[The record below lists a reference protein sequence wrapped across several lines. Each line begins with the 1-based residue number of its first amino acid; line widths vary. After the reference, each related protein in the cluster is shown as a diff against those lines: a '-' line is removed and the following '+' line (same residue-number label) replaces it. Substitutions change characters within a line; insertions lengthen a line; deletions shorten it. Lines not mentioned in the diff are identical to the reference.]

1 MGKDGPKFLAMAE
14 VLDELGTEVEALGEV
29 LCRDVAFADRHCR
42 ELQAIDLIAQK
53 QRALAA
59 ILAAGFCEQEMR
71 RISLDALRE
80 RFSGFLED
88 SASGYEV
95 PADIADAGEASLW
108 D

>member
-1 MGKDGPKFLAMAE
+1 MAKPEPKFLAMAE
-14 VLDELGTEVEALGEV
+14 VLNELGTEVEALGEV
-29 LCRDVAFADRHCR
+29 LCRDAAFAGRHCR

-59 ILAAGFCEQEMR
+59 ILAAGFSEQEMR

-80 RFSGFLED
+80 RFCGFLEE
-88 SASGYEV
+88 SASGYEAPV
-95 PADIADAGEASLW
+95 KIAPAGEASLW